1 MDTSFS
7 LSPPKKKQS
16 VSHEFQEFEKSD
28 MQLSTTKRVL
38 GELLECC
45 TLLVVT

>member
-28 MQLSTTKRVL
+28 RHCQQQKES
-38 GELLECC
+38 LENC
-45 TLLVVT
+45 